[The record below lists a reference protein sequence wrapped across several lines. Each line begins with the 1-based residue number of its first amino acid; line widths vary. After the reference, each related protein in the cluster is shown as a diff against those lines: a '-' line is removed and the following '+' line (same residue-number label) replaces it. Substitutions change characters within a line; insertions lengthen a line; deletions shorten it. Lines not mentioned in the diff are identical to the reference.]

1 MNKAKNCPYTISY
14 LYRYIF
20 FEIMTHHPFF
30 KFNLINVVVSVFF
43 VFGLTQQAYA
53 QPYKFEIDGIVREG
67 DKNLSGAKIS
77 VSKNGAYVSEVA
89 TGSNGRFFFALEPEA
104 KYLIEV
110 SKPGFVTKR
119 ISFITN
125 TDGESGPYRDFI
137 FNVVIFRYVNGLNT
151 SMFKE
156 PIAEIFFNKAETNLD
171 FDTELSARN
180 KEEEQEIFD
189 DLKKLRGEGTPESE
203 EKLAKNTEA
212 ANQQELQLEA
222 KREKAKAAYVAA
234 NGGSGQI
241 LIDDS
246 KAKAEADRL
255 AKIDADKAIKAR
267 LAAEAK
273 AKVEA
278 DRLAKLEAD
287 KNSKAEAD
295 RLAAEAKNK
304 IEADRLAKLEADKNA
319 KAEADRLAAEVK
331 NKVEA
336 DRLAK
341 LEADKNAK
349 AETDRLAAE
358 AKNKIEADRL
368 AKLEADKNAKAET
381 DRLAADAK
389 NKIEADRL
397 AKLDADKNAKA
408 ETDRLAVEAKNK
420 IEADRLAKLE
430 SDKNSKAEADRL
442 AAEAKNKIEADRL
455 ASLELTNKEKNAA
468 DLAAQQAEQ
477 KKIDDARRIS
487 QEKIDAENAL
497 KKNDESDYIIQRDK
511 ARQAAA
517 ARGEKMTAEQ
527 EELFRISY
535 ESRIRAQKATKEK
548 ADADLKAQEELL
560 KKVQEN
566 KEKARLER
574 LEKLKKQNTGGK

>member
-304 IEADRLAKLEADKNA
+304 IEADRLA
-319 KAEADRLAAEVK
+319 
-331 NKVEA
+331 
-336 DRLAK
+336 
-341 LEADKNAK
+341 
-349 AETDRLAAE
+349 
-358 AKNKIEADRL
+358 
-368 AKLEADKNAKAET
+368 
-381 DRLAADAK
+381 
-389 NKIEADRL
+389 
-397 AKLDADKNAKA
+397 
-408 ETDRLAVEAKNK
+408 
-420 IEADRLAKLE
+420 
-430 SDKNSKAEADRL
+430 
-442 AAEAKNKIEADRL
+442 
-455 ASLELTNKEKNAA
+455 SLELTNKEKNAA